1 MVFWSLVRAEQE
13 GSNDVADRTTGVA
26 QRDSKRFLRVPWA
39 GLSTA
44 LVDHDQIDLPPVFA
58 AIHEK
63 ISGLQPKRKPMQ

>member
-13 GSNDVADRTTGVA
+13 GSNDVADRTTSVA

-44 LVDHDQIDLPPVFA
+44 LVDHD
-58 AIHEK
+58 
-63 ISGLQPKRKPMQ
+63 